1 MEKAMAPHSSV
12 LAWRI
17 PGTGEPDGMPSMG
30 SHRVG
35 HNWSDLAAAAAA
47 AVLGEW
53 DPGVWAMVIPGSE
66 GAELND
72 RSHRAEAT
80 NSSSLLTTK
89 QPLCAVNKGSSVENT
104 WESDFKAD
112 KQNSLHTRPSGCF
125 PEGSCL
131 DLHWAKNGKKMLTL
145 QAIMSAQQGK
155 PQTCNH
161 WTQWTMVGVR
171 LWLQAYSGATRNLSH
186 FQNTILSERSSGSQ
200 RWTTLE
206 GNVNGLEAGCTCHLG
221 FFDFE
226 KERET
231 WAWAQTSLVHVG
243 WCRCMKSK

>member
-1 MEKAMAPHSSV
+1 
-12 LAWRI
+12 
-17 PGTGEPDGMPSMG
+17 MG
-30 SHRVG
+30 SRSLG
-35 HNWSDLAAAAAA
+35 H
-47 AVLGEW
+47 
-53 DPGVWAMVIPGSE
+53 GVPGSE

-89 QPLCAVNKGSSVENT
+89 WPLCAVNKGSSVENA

-112 KQNSLHTRPSGCF
+112 KQNSLHTKPSGCF

-131 DLHWAKNGKKMLTL
+131 DPHWAKNGKKTLTL
-145 QAIMSAQQGK
+145 QAVMSAQQGK

-161 WTQWTMVGVR
+161 WTQWTVAGVR

-206 GNVNGLEAGCTCHLG
+206 GNVNGVEAGCTCHLG
-221 FFDFE
+221 LFDFE